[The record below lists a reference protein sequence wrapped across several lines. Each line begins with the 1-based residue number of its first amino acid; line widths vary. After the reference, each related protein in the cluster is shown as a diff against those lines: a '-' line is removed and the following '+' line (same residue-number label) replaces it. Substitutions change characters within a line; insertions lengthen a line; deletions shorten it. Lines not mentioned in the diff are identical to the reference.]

1 MLSWIRIW
9 IFVLIAASTLPVCA
23 QEWIYCPAAP
33 EELVRQC
40 RQTENAIRRNQE
52 LIATVGDQMRNPEII
67 LARVERR
74 PGESVTLYQAR
85 VKQQQGV
92 ATSASNRWL
101 PIRGRYFDPDREI
114 MYVALDRQAYWQY
127 IWEALASDGDLA
139 RRTFADRERL
149 SRQFKEARFLGPDG
163 QLMQWQREIDAAQ
176 HFRQQCCR
184 TLPAAEAPSGPP
196 HPGTLPAL

>member
-9 IFVLIAASTLPVCA
+9 IAVMIVASALPVVA

-33 EELVRQC
+33 EELERQC
-40 RQTENAIRRNQE
+40 RQTETAIHRNE
-52 LIATVGDQMRNPEII
+52 NLIATVGDQMRNPEII

-85 VKQQQGV
+85 IKQQQGV

-101 PIRGRYFDPDREI
+101 PIRGRYFDPSREI
-114 MYVALDRQAYWQY
+114 MYIALDRQDYWQY
-127 IWEALASDGDLA
+127 IWEALAPDGDLA

-149 SRQFKEARFLGPDG
+149 SRQFKETRFLGPDG

-176 HFRQQCCR
+176 QFRRQCCQ
-184 TLPAAEAPSGPP
+184 TLPAAAAPSGPP
-196 HPGTLPAL
+196 SPGTLPRL